1 MNKDTINFYHGGVTL
16 DFTKDDIDVFRL
28 ATKQG
33 KHNRNYAGFYMFG
46 EELKNKA
53 YHYAEQTNLANNTT
67 DKGVIKIELDPN
79 LNIKTFD
86 RLFEIDRLT
95 QEQLLNYQNEGYDLI
110 KGKSIEGYQYVL
122 LNKDKIENV
131 SFEPINREQ
140 EHQRELQAMLED
152 EQELVN
158 SISKSR

>member
-1 MNKDTINFYHGGVTL
+1 MNKETINFYHGGVTS
-16 DFTKDDIDVFRL
+16 DFTKDDIDVYRL

-46 EELKNKA
+46 EELKDKA
-53 YHYAEQTNLANNTT
+53 FHYAEQTNSINNTR
-67 DKGVIKIELDPN
+67 DKGVIKLELDSD
-79 LNIKTFD
+79 LNIKTLD

-95 QEQLLNYQNEGYDLI
+95 QEQLLNYSHEGYDLI

-122 LNKDKIENV
+122 LNKDKIENA
-131 SFEPINREQ
+131 SFQPINREQ
-140 EHQRELQAMLED
+140 EHQKELQAMLED
-152 EQELVN
+152 DYDLTN